1 MRKGTIQKHEFE
13 QLFREQYP
21 RLYRFTLQFTTDEE
35 EAKDIVADCFWTAW
49 KNREGIEKDKLTGYL
64 FVCARNK
71 SLSLLEKSRHISHID
86 GKDSNTTFAA
96 ETEGQWIEKET
107 MLQEMEDA
115 ISTLTPRTRLI
126 LQKHYLERLSYKEVA
141 EQLDIST
148 SGVKKHIVKA
158 LSVLR
163 ARLGRT
169 E

>member
-1 MRKGTIQKHEFE
+1 MKEYNSLNNNKKYKI
-13 QLFREQYP
+13 
-21 RLYRFTLQFTTDEE
+21 
-35 EAKDIVADCFWTAW
+35 
-49 KNREGIEKDKLTGYL
+49 L

-71 SLSLLEKSRHISHID
+71 SLSLLEKSRRISHLD
-86 GKDSNTTFAA
+86 YKDSDTTFAA
-96 ETEGQWIEKET
+96 ETEGQWIEKEA